1 MKSTLT
7 EDEIEQ
13 YQLQLLQNLDYS
25 YNNGYDI
32 QPEGSKQER
41 ESFGEVILKDRLPQ
55 AISRINPTI
64 PHDAQYQAQREIFNI
79 ASSDLLNNNEIFHKY
94 LTEGITVEY
103 QKNGETRGEPV
114 KLIDWEHPENNEFLA
129 VNQFTVIEDNH
140 NHRPDIVLFINGL
153 PLVVI
158 ELKNAA
164 NEKANLNA
172 AYNQLQ
178 TYKSRIPSLFTYNA
192 LLVIS
197 DGLSARAGSLTAGFN
212 RFSTW
217 KTPTGENQINELEI
231 LTNGLLNKQ
240 TLLDLIRHFTV
251 FEKSK
256 TEDLKTGI
264 VSITT
269 IKKIAA
275 YHQYYA
281 VNKAVESIINAS
293 SQEGARRGGVL
304 WHTQGS
310 GKSLS
315 MVFLAGKLVLNQNL
329 QNPTIVMLTDR
340 NDLDD
345 QLFDTFAGCQ
355 QLLRQDPQQAGD
367 REQVRQLLNTNSGG
381 IIFTTVQKF
390 SPADGET
397 LYPQISPRPNIIVLA
412 DEAHRSQYGF
422 TAKQVNVLDAEGN
435 VIGKRTKYGFAKYI
449 RQALPNATFVGFT
462 GTPVEQT
469 DKNTPAIFGEYI
481 DIYDIS
487 QAVKDGATVPIYYE
501 SRLVQVDLDAAGRQ
515 LLDELDE
522 DLSFEE
528 LSTTQKAKVKQTK
541 LEAIVGST
549 KRIKQIAQD
558 IVTHF
563 EARQQVNKGKAMIV
577 TMSRQIAVNL
587 YDAIIQ
593 LRPDWHSEDLNLG
606 KIKVVITTSAADEG
620 NLVKH
625 HTSKT
630 QRQNLAQRLKD
641 PENSLELAIVCDM
654 WLTGF
659 DAPCLHTMYI
669 DKPLKSHNLMQAIA
683 RINRVYFEKTG
694 GLIVDYLGLAT
705 ELKKALSFYSQSGG
719 KGDLTLNQDVAV
731 GLLLAKLEIVEQIM
745 SGFTYQHYFD
755 ADTGE
760 KLNILKNA
768 TNYVAAPN
776 IKDRFLSEVIALS
789 KAHSLA
795 VPHPQ
800 AIAASETI
808 SFFQAIQASLRK
820 LESGGDGSGLSNQ
833 DIETA
838 IRQVVDQA
846 LVSDAVIN
854 IFDEAGIKNPDIS
867 IISDEFMAEVRGME
881 HQNLAVELLQ
891 KLLKDEVKT
900 RSRTNIVQS
909 RKLSEM
915 LEDALRR
922 YRNQVITVGD
932 VLEELLELAK
942 DTKAANARGE
952 ELGLEPY
959 ELAFYDALSQNQ
971 SAQDVMGVDKLRE
984 LAIVLV
990 DRIRKNASIDWNLK
1004 ESVRSR
1010 MKVAVKRLLRQ
1021 YGYPPDM
1028 EALAMELVLE
1038 QAKVFT
1044 EFEVSITTQKDLN
1057 NPPQRHD

>member
-1 MKSTLT
+1 MTALT

-13 YQLQLLQNLDYS
+13 YQLQLLQNLGYS
-25 YNNGYDI
+25 YSNGYDI
-32 QPEGSKQER
+32 QPEGIRQER

-64 PHDAQYQAQREIFNI
+64 PYDAQYQAQREIFNI
-79 ASSDLLNNNEIFHKY
+79 ASSNLLNNNEIFHKY

-217 KTPTGENQINELEI
+217 KNPTGENQINELEI

-293 SQEGARRGGVL
+293 SQEGARKGGVL

-625 HTSKT
+625 HTSKA

-719 KGDLTLNQDVAV
+719 KGDLTLNQEVAV

-745 SGFTYQHYFD
+745 SGFTYQHYFE

-795 VPHPQ
+795 VPHPD

-820 LESGGDGSGLSNQ
+820 LEGSGDGSGLSNQ

-1044 EFEVSITTQKDLN
+1044 EFTVSINT
-1057 NPPQRHD
+1057 